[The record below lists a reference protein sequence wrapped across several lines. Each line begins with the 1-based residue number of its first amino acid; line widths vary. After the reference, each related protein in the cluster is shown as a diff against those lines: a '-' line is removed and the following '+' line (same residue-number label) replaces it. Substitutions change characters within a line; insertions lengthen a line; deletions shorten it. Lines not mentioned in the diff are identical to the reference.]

1 MTGEPRASM
10 HPVLIVTCALAA
22 ALAGCTRGSAPVAP
36 AVPLR
41 ETPVPSAS
49 TPVPV
54 PAAPTDAASPA
65 IPASTL
71 VKLALSGEGVD
82 FVSENGSVRHLVF
95 GAPAAD
101 AIDTVSRAQGAA
113 PQRGRNEECG
123 AGPLDMATWPGGLTV
138 MSQDGR
144 FIGWSVSRGAADG
157 GNAGMATMAGIGVG
171 STRGELEAAYA
182 ADIRETTLG
191 QEFAAGDVFGV
202 LDGTGPSARITA
214 LWAGTS
220 CNFR

>member
-1 MTGEPRASM
+1 MPA
-10 HPVLIVTCALAA
+10 
-22 ALAGCTRGSAPVAP
+22 SAP
-36 AVPLR
+36 
-41 ETPVPSAS
+41 
-49 TPVPV
+49 
-54 PAAPTDAASPA
+54 
-65 IPASTL
+65 
-71 VKLALSGEGVD
+71 VKLALSGEGLE
-82 FVSENGSVRHLVF
+82 FVTERGSVRHLVF
-95 GAPAAD
+95 GTPAAQ
-101 AIDTVSRAQGAA
+101 AINAASRAYGGVA

-123 AGPLDMATWPGGLTV
+123 AGPLDMATWQDGLTV

-144 FIGWSVSRGAADG
+144 FVGWSVSRGAADG
-157 GNAGMATMAGIGVG
+157 GNIGVATMAGIGIG
-171 STRGELEAAYA
+171 STRRELEAVYA